1 MTPPRIKVRPED
13 FAVDEIPLYEP
24 SGEGGHT
31 FVRIEKR
38 MRSTEQVV
46 GDLARK
52 LDVARR
58 DVGYAGRKDRVAV
71 TRQWLSVP
79 DCDPERV
86 QEVDLED
93 ARVLEAVRH
102 GHKLR
107 TGHLKGN
114 RFEIRVEGVGAS
126 EQEAA
131 AREAERIAR
140 EGFPNRFGDQRF
152 GRAGDNPERGRDV
165 LLGKRRP
172 RDRREARF
180 LVSALQSEVFNR
192 VLAERPLGL
201 AEVEFGDVAM
211 RHESSGLFHVED
223 VEVDSERARNFEIS
237 ATGPIFGT
245 KMKEPQGAPHAR
257 EVQVLEAMGV
267 GPSSSIRPP
276 RGIRLRGT
284 RRSLRVR
291 PEDFVFEREG
301 DGIRLRFSLPPG
313 SFATVLLEEIF
324 GTIEV
329 GSGENLDRDVMLEG

>member
-13 FAVDEIPLYEP
+13 FVVDEIPLYEP

-38 MRSTEQVV
+38 MRSTEQVAR
-46 GDLARK
+46 DLARK
-52 LDVARR
+52 LDVSPR

-71 TRQWLSVP
+71 TRQWFSVP

-86 QEVDLED
+86 KGIELQD
-93 ARVLEAVRH
+93 ARVLDAVRH

-107 TGHLKGN
+107 TGHLQGN
-114 RFEIRVEGVGAS
+114 RFEIRVEGLDAA
-126 EQEAA
+126 QAQAA
-131 AREAERIAR
+131 AVEGERIAR

-152 GRAGDNPERGRDV
+152 GRAGDNAERGRDV

-180 LVSALQSEVFNR
+180 LVSALQAEVFNR
-192 VLAERPLGL
+192 VLAQRPLGL
-201 AEVEFGDVAM
+201 AEVEPGDVAM

-223 VEVDSERARNFEIS
+223 AEVDGERARNFEIS

-245 KMKEPQGAPHAR
+245 KMKEPLGSPRTR
-257 EVQVLEAMGV
+257 EEQVLEAMGI
-267 GPSSSIRPP
+267 GPLSSIRAP

-291 PEDFVFEREG
+291 PENFVFERED
-301 DGIRLRFSLPPG
+301 DGVRLHFTLPSG

-324 GTIEV
+324 GAIEV
-329 GSGENLDRDVMLEG
+329 GSGETGKLEVMLER